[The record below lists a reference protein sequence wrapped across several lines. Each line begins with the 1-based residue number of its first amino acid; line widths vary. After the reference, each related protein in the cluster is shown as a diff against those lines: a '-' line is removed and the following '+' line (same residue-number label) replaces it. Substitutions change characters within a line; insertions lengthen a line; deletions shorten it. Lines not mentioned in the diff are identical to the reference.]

1 MLGEHHRAGDEVEFG
16 STVAVFGLGAV
27 GLSVIQVQLMISH
40 KILKGLKIVIVM
52 ESQWVIDN
60 PTVI

>member
-1 MLGEHHRAGDEVEFG
+1 M
-16 STVAVFGLGAV
+16 AVFGLGAV